1 VKQRVEQ
8 FKQEEESKKT
18 PSTKNT
24 TTKVNPPSTP
34 SANKGKDLAKSG
46 AFAAGATAAKT

>member
-1 VKQRVEQ
+1 MEQ

-24 TTKVNPPSTP
+24 TTKLNPPSTP
-34 SANKGKDLAKSG
+34 SNKGKEAPKGGVFG
-46 AFAAGATAAKT
+46 AAAGNTAAKT